1 MTISKKWKT
10 RVWVKY
16 AFIGPILRPAQAMG
30 SMKRLV
36 SLRSISTSRL
46 TRPHSLARQP
56 LRRSRRVNLLRLSR
70 RFISLSRSST
80 LSLHPPPHRSSTF
93 SLHRL
98 RINMT
103 PSLRARSRCLPRSRS
118 GANLLITHQTK
129 RQPRLP
135 NLRRND
141 RASRKP

>member
-1 MTISKKWKT
+1 MVRSAFVGLT
-10 RVWVKY
+10 RRTN
-16 AFIGPILRPAQAMG
+16 RPEKMRRVLA
-30 SMKRLV
+30 
-36 SLRSISTSRL
+36 RSISTSRL

-56 LRRSRRVNLLRLSR
+56 QRRSRRVNPLRLSSL
-70 RFISLSRSST
+70 FISLSRSST

-98 RINMT
+98 RTNT
-103 PSLRARSRCLPRSRS
+103 LLSLRALSRCLPRSRS
-118 GANLLITHQTK
+118 GANLLTTHQTK
-129 RQPRLP
+129 RQPRLL